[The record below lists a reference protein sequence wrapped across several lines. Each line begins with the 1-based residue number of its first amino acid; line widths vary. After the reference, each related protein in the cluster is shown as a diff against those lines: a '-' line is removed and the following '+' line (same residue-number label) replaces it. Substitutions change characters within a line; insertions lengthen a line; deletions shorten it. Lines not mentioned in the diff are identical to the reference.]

1 MNNAIS
7 TSDINLLAFD
17 ASTEAL
23 SLVLNYNGQLF
34 HHFEVC
40 PQQHSQKI
48 LPLVDQLLAK
58 ANCRLT
64 DLDVIGFGQGP
75 GSFTGVRIS
84 VAIAQGL
91 AYACKLPLVG
101 VSTLQMMAQQAYQ
114 QTGEKSVFSAIDA
127 RMGEIYF
134 AHYRLSDNG
143 VMTLQGDE
151 QVLKPALLSIADEP
165 GVAVGTGWQ
174 TYPEALADNPQIAIN
189 NDIIL
194 PDAGFML
201 ATISDDFS
209 AQRTVSA
216 AQAQPKY
223 VRDTVTWKKLPGR
236 E

>member
-1 MNNAIS
+1 MSKSNNKA
-7 TSDINLLAFD
+7 DVNFLALD

-23 SLVLNYNGQLF
+23 SIVLSVDGVVF
-34 HHFEVC
+34 HHFEEC

-48 LPLVDQLLAK
+48 LPLIDSLLAK
-58 ANCRLT
+58 ANCSLK

-101 VSTLQMMAQQAYQ
+101 VSTLQMMAQQAYED
-114 QTGEKSVFSAIDA
+114 TGEKVVLSAIDA

-134 AHYRLSDNG
+134 AHYALDNNN
-143 VMTLQGDE
+143 VMKLVGEE
-151 QVLKPALLSIADEP
+151 QVLKPEQLSLDGLQGI
-165 GVAVGTGWQ
+165 AVGTGWQ
-174 TYPEALADNPQIAIN
+174 TYPETLENSMHITRSSAIT
-189 NDIIL
+189 L
-194 PDAGFML
+194 PDALFM
-201 ATISDDFS
+201 S
-209 AQRTVSA
+209 ASVVNSFKIGNTVEAS
-216 AQAQPKY
+216 QAQPKY

>member
-58 ANCRLT
+58 ANCRLA

-151 QVLKPALLSIADEP
+151 QVLKPALLSLADEP
-165 GVAVGTGWQ
+165 GIAVGTGWQ
-174 TYPEALADNPQIAIN
+174 TYPEALADKPQIAIN

>member
-1 MNNAIS
+1 MSNTATNPAV
-7 TSDINLLAFD
+7 NFLALD

-23 SLVLNYNGQLF
+23 SLVLTINGQTYS
-34 HHFEVC
+34 HFEEC

-48 LPLVDQLLAK
+48 LPLVDALLEK
-58 ANCRLT
+58 ANCRLQ

-91 AYACKLPLVG
+91 AYACNLPLVG

-114 QTGEKSVFSAIDA
+114 ETGETEVFSAIDA
-127 RMGEIYF
+127 RMGEIYY
-134 AHYRLSDNG
+134 AQYKLAADSTMELVG
-143 VMTLQGDE
+143 KE
-151 QVLKPALLSIADEP
+151 QVLKPDNLDLNNKQ

-174 TYPEALADNPQIAIN
+174 TYPETLQGIAGMTLN
-189 NDIIL
+189 NDITL
-194 PDAGFML
+194 PNALYMSASVIKGFVHN
-201 ATISDDFS
+201 
-209 AQRTVSA
+209 QTVEA

>member
-1 MNNAIS
+1 MSKSTKTAAI
-7 TSDINLLAFD
+7 NFLALD

-23 SLVLNYNGQLF
+23 SIVLNVNGEVF
-34 HHFEVC
+34 HHFEEC

-48 LPLVDQLLAK
+48 LPLVDSLLAK
-58 ANCRLT
+58 AKCNLK

-114 QTGEKSVFSAIDA
+114 QTGATHVFSAIDA

-134 AHYRLSDNG
+134 AEY
-143 VMTLQGDE
+143 TLGE
-151 QVLKPALLSIADEP
+151 NSTMELVAEEHVLKPEQLMLQGKQ

-174 TYPEALADNPQIAIN
+174 TYSEILSEYSQITI
-189 NDIIL
+189 DSTITL
-194 PDAGFML
+194 PDALFM
-201 ATISDDFS
+201 S
-209 AQRTVSA
+209 ASVTGNFELGNTVEA

>member
-1 MNNAIS
+1 MSKS
-7 TSDINLLAFD
+7 TKTAPINFLALD

-23 SLVLNYNGQLF
+23 SIVLNVNGDVL
-34 HHFEVC
+34 HHFEEC

-48 LPLVDQLLAK
+48 LPLVDSLLAK
-58 ANCRLT
+58 KNCNLK

-114 QTGEKSVFSAIDA
+114 QTGATQVFSAIDA

-134 AHYRLSDNG
+134 AEYTLGENG
-143 VMTLQGDE
+143 TMELVAEE
-151 QVLKPALLSIADEP
+151 QVLKPEQLVLQGKQ

-174 TYPEALADNPQIAIN
+174 TYPDALKSCPHITIDPTIT
-189 NDIIL
+189 L
-194 PDAGFML
+194 PDALFM
-201 ATISDDFS
+201 S
-209 AQRTVSA
+209 ASVTGNFELGNTVEA

>member
-1 MNNAIS
+1 MNTQLTASN
-7 TSDINLLAFD
+7 INILAFD

-34 HHFEVC
+34 HHFEEC

-48 LPLVDQLLAK
+48 LPLVDSLLAQ
-58 ANCRLT
+58 ANCKLT

-114 QTGEKSVFSAIDA
+114 QTGETSVFSAIDA
-127 RMGEIYF
+127 RMGEVYF
-134 AHYRLSDNG
+134 AHYTLNDIG
-143 VMTLQGDE
+143 IMALQGEE
-151 QVLKPALLSIADEP
+151 QVLKPALLSLADKH
-165 GVAVGTGWQ
+165 GIAVGTGWQ
-174 TYPEALADNPQIAIN
+174 SYPDILQDNANIVVN
-189 NDIIL
+189 NEITL

-201 ATISDDFS
+201 ANVSHEFT
-209 AQRTVSA
+209 AKRTVSA
-216 AQAQPKY
+216 SQAQPKY

>member
-1 MNNAIS
+1 MNKQLTAS
-7 TSDINLLAFD
+7 KINILAFD

-34 HHFEVC
+34 HHFEEC

-48 LPLVDQLLAK
+48 LPLVDALLAK
-58 ANCRLT
+58 ANCKLT

-114 QTGEKSVFSAIDA
+114 QTGETSVFSAIDA

-134 AHYRLSDNG
+134 AHYTLNDIG
-143 VMTLQGDE
+143 IMTLQGEE
-151 QVLKPALLSIADEP
+151 QVLKPALLTLADKQ
-165 GVAVGTGWQ
+165 GIAVGTGWQ
-174 TYPEALADNPQIAIN
+174 TYPEALVDNPQIAIN

>member
-1 MNNAIS
+1 MNQQAT
-7 TSDINLLAFD
+7 TSKINILAFD

-23 SLVLNYNGQLF
+23 SLVLNYNGQVF
-34 HHFEVC
+34 HHFEEC

-48 LPLVDQLLAK
+48 LPLVDELLAK
-58 ANCRLT
+58 ANCKLT

-84 VAIAQGL
+84 VSIAQGL

-114 QTGEKSVFSAIDA
+114 QTGEVSVFSAIDA

-134 AHYRLSDNG
+134 AHYMLNDSG
-143 VMTLQGDE
+143 IMTLVGDE
-151 QVLKPALLSIADEP
+151 TVLQPTLLNLHDRQ
-165 GVAVGTGWQ
+165 GMAVGTGWQ
-174 TYPEALADNPQIAIN
+174 TYPQAIDKNAQISIN
-189 NDIIL
+189 SDITL

-201 ATISDDFS
+201 ATVSHEFTHK
-209 AQRTVSA
+209 RTVSA
-216 AQAQPKY
+216 TQAQPKY

>member
-1 MNNAIS
+1 MSNTTNA
-7 TSDINLLAFD
+7 TTVNFLALD

-23 SLVLNYNGQLF
+23 SIVLNINGQVF
-34 HHFEVC
+34 HHFEEC

-48 LPLVDQLLAK
+48 LPLIDSLLERAG
-58 ANCRLT
+58 CRLA

-114 QTGEKSVFSAIDA
+114 QTGATEVFSAIDA

-134 AHYRLSDNG
+134 AHYTLTENNI
-143 VMTLQGDE
+143 MTLVGDE
-151 QVLKPALLSIADEP
+151 QVLKPELVSIDDIHA
-165 GVAVGTGWQ
+165 VAVGTGWK
-174 TYPEALADNPQIAIN
+174 TYPETIDQVTGITLNPNIT
-189 NDIIL
+189 L
-194 PDAGFML
+194 PDALYMS
-201 ATISDDFS
+201 AVVSDDFTQKRS
-209 AQRTVSA
+209 VEA

>member
-1 MNNAIS
+1 MNEQLTAS
-7 TSDINLLAFD
+7 KINILALD

-23 SLVLNYNGQLF
+23 SLVLSYNGQLF
-34 HHFEVC
+34 HHFEEC

-48 LPLVDQLLAK
+48 LPLVDSLLAQASCK
-58 ANCRLT
+58 LT

-114 QTGEKSVFSAIDA
+114 QTGQVSVLSAIDA

-134 AHYRLSDNG
+134 AHYMINELG
-143 VMTLQGDE
+143 IMTLQGEE
-151 QVLKPALLSIADEP
+151 QVLKPAQLTLEGKQGI
-165 GVAVGTGWQ
+165 AVGTGWQ
-174 TYPEALADNPQIAIN
+174 TYPEVLHN
-189 NDIIL
+189 NANMQLNNEITL

-201 ATISDDFS
+201 STVSHEFAE
-209 AQRTVSA
+209 QRTVSA